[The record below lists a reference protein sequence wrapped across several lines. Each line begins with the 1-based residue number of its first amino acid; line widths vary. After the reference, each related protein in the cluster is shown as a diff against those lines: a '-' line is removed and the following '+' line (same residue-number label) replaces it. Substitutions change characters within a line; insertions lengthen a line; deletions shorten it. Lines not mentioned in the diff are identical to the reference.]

1 MTKTYIYERNGKVI
15 RFSNNNEKK
24 GNHDILEVQGLPLCD
39 DTIEVL
45 NDILLNG
52 NYREQAIVEDFGSI
66 EVPKTPYGND
76 VIDVYN
82 KQDEG
87 FQVFVRSNG
96 QYKKGSITL

>member
-24 GNHDILEVQGLPLCD
+24 GNHNILEVQGLPLCS

-52 NYREQAIVEDFGSI
+52 SHREKSIVEDFGAI
-66 EVPKTPYGND
+66 EIAETPYGND
-76 VIDVYN
+76 CINVYN

-87 FQVFVRSNG
+87 FQVFVRSVNG
-96 QYKKGSITL
+96 HKKGAVTN